1 MMNKKTTPYMTLS
14 LMMILIIFLFVGKYD
29 VSSPGEGGTQPP
41 LTAISLKESPQYY
54 KSLGNDFLR
63 FLREYNKTGAIK
75 LNKSIKNKIIP
86 EIAYAQ
92 TKLEELKLREKDLNS
107 MLMNIPREEYLH
119 NKLELSSFIVN
130 ELKQE
135 SLVYEIVYNYDNVP
149 SAQEEQE
156 GTEEEGYVEETTST
170 TSSYSSYSNKFM
182 IKIYQINEDNNY
194 EKVTRVMNDIFIKE
208 PYEIAEMEMGFD
220 NISESYYLML
230 VIQI

>member
-1 MMNKKTTPYMTLS
+1 MMSKKNTPYMTLS

-29 VSSPGEGGTQPP
+29 VSLPGEGGTQPP
-41 LTAISLKESPQYY
+41 LISISLKESPKYY
-54 KSLGNDFLR
+54 KSLGKDFLR
-63 FLREYNKTGAIK
+63 FLREYNKTNAIK

-107 MLMNIPREEYLH
+107 MLTSIPREEYIH

-130 ELKQE
+130 ELKE
-135 SLVYEIVYNYDNVP
+135 EALVYEIVYNYDSAPP
-149 SAQEEQE
+149 SQEEQE
-156 GTEEEGYVEETTST
+156 VTEEEGYIEETTT

-182 IKIYQINEDNNY
+182 IKIYQINEDDNY
-194 EKVTRVMNDIFIKE
+194 EKVTRVMNNIFIKE